1 MSKAKE
7 LILNKLYEIP
17 DDLQN
22 EMEVIES
29 LYKLIKLE
37 NSKVSA
43 ETYGTLST
51 NDAREYFANRHKNKA
66 LPV

>member
-1 MSKAKE
+1 MSMAKE
-7 LILNKLYEIP
+7 FVMNKLYEIP

-66 LPV
+66 VSV

>member
-7 LILNKLYEIP
+7 LVLNKLYELP
-17 DDLQN
+17 DNLQD

-37 NSKVSA
+37 KSKMSA
-43 ETYGTLST
+43 ETDGTLST
-51 NDAREYFANRHKNKA
+51 DDAKEYFANKHKKEA
-66 LPV
+66 VSV